1 MGIEKQGA
9 SESRIKNQ
17 ELRHSNNFSR
27 ILIHSF
33 GGNYLILTCKTIG
46 MCMLDIFFPFQG
58 NHFFHRKSDLLHLQR
73 DEFLVLS
80 QNGDHTGVI

>member
-1 MGIEKQGA
+1 
-9 SESRIKNQ
+9 
-17 ELRHSNNFSR
+17 
-27 ILIHSF
+27 
-33 GGNYLILTCKTIG
+33 

-58 NHFFHRKSDLLHLQR
+58 NHFFLRKSDLLHLQS